1 MSKANDSSSYISQ
14 SSWYD
19 AHLFIKQLSS
29 IPGEL
34 NCIPSTE
41 EKYISFSKK
50 IKVDEYKSRRTGET
64 LSLYFEI
71 RFIDSFKF
79 LQTSLTNLVE
89 NLQPDDFHNTKE
101 IFRKNVDLLTRKGV
115 YPYDYVSSI
124 EKLSETQLP
133 PKEEFYSKLN
143 DENVSDEDYQH
154 AINVWNTFKCKTI
167 RDCHDLYLKS
177 DVLLLSD
184 VFENFRKTRL
194 HHYNLDPA
202 HYYTS
207 PGLAWDACLK
217 ETGQELQLLH
227 DYDMLM
233 MFERGVRGGISHI
246 SKRYA
251 EANNKYMVDYDPDKP
266 STYIQY
272 LDANNLYGWAMSQSL
287 PTHGFK
293 WIKDLTKDKLMDILE
308 KANHSMSN
316 HGRKGYIF
324 EVDLEYLPDLWTAHN
339 DYPLAPEKMIVNG
352 VEKLICHF
360 KPRKNY
366 ILHYRNLRQYVEMGL
381 KLTAVHREISF
392 NQSSWMEP
400 YIRKNTELRKT
411 AANSFEKDFFKLMN
425 NSVFG
430 KTIENIRKRQNI
442 ILVDDRAKAAKLTSR
457 PNFDS
462 STIFDRNLIAV
473 HMKKTEVYFNK
484 PVYVGQAILD
494 LSKTL
499 MFNFHYNYNSKEI

>member
-1 MSKANDSSSYISQ
+1 M
-14 SSWYD
+14 
-19 AHLFIKQLSS
+19 
-29 IPGEL
+29 
-34 NCIPSTE
+34 
-41 EKYISFSKK
+41 
-50 IKVDEYKSRRTGET
+50 V
-64 LSLYFEI
+64 SLYSEI

-79 LQTSLTNLVE
+79 LQTSLANLVG
-89 NLQPDDFHNTKE
+89 NLQKDDFYNTKE
-101 IFRKNVDLLTRKGV
+101 ILKENVDLLTRKGV
-115 YPYDYVSSI
+115 YPYDYVSSD
-124 EKLSETQLP
+124 EKLFETQLP

-143 DENVSDEDYQH
+143 DEGIPDDDYQH
-154 AINVWNTFKCKTI
+154 AINVWNTFKCKII
-167 RDCHDLYLKS
+167 RDYHDLYSKS

-184 VFENFRKTRL
+184 VFENFRKTCL
-194 HHYNLDPA
+194 YYYNLDPA

-233 MFERGVRGGISHI
+233 MFEKGIRGGISHI

-251 EANNKYMVDYDPDKP
+251 EANNKYMKDYDPDEP

-293 WIKDLTKDKLMDILE
+293 WMRNLTKETVMDILE

-316 HGRKGYIF
+316 LGRKRYIF
-324 EVDLEYLPDLWTAHN
+324 EVDLEYPHKLWEKHN

-366 ILHYRNLRQYVEMGL
+366 VVHYRNMRQYLEMGMRI
-381 KLTAVHREISF
+381 TVVHRGISF
-392 NQSSWMEP
+392 YQSSWMEP

-430 KTIENIRKRQNI
+430 KTIENIRKLQNI
-442 ILVDDRAKAAKLTSR
+442 ILVDDGKKAVKLTSR
-457 PNFDS
+457 PNFDR
-462 STIFDRNLIAV
+462 STIFDKNLIAV
-473 HMKKTEVYFNK
+473 HMKKN
-484 PVYVGQAILD
+484 
-494 LSKTL
+494 
-499 MFNFHYNYNSKEI
+499 